1 MRRNVDIRT
10 YWPEVVGST
19 YEFNAIAESENP
31 EINAL
36 WIVWNDVMK
45 DQFVES
51 LTIDGIK
58 RWEKNL
64 KITPYADDTL
74 ADRRYRIKVRLN
86 ETLPYTYRT
95 VYRMLEN
102 LCGKDGFTFEVQHN
116 IYVVTVKIALVAK
129 KMFNSVAD
137 LLRRILPANMIIHV
151 EIMYNQHSTLGRYT
165 HAQLKAYTHDQLRN
179 EVIRIG
185 NSNN

>member
-1 MRRNVDIRT
+1 MQRNVDIRT

-19 YEFNAIAESENP
+19 YEFNAIAEAENP

-36 WIVWNDVMK
+36 WIVWDDVMK
-45 DQFVES
+45 DQFVDS
-51 LTIDGIK
+51 LTINGIK

-95 VYRMLEN
+95 VYRILEN
-102 LCGKDGFTFEVQHN
+102 LCGKDGFTFEVKHN
-116 IYVVTVKIALVAK
+116 IYTVVVRIALIVK
-129 KMFNSVAD
+129 KMFDAVVD
-137 LLRRILPANMIIHV
+137 LLRRILPANMVLDI
-151 EIMYNQHSTLGRYT
+151 ELMYNTWEHVHEYT
-165 HAQLKAYTHDQLRN
+165 WERAYACTWEEMMSDADLRGD
-179 EVIRIG
+179 E
-185 NSNN
+185 